1 MSTGTVTPTPA
12 AATPPASVGQRI
24 KLAFAALGRD
34 LVAIGTDALKAIGVI
49 QKDLSLYE
57 PLVLATIAEMF
68 PGVTIPTN
76 KINSIISSSLSTST
90 AIANALQEEG
100 LSPSLDQ
107 TAAIQTA
114 VVIHS
119 LTAKPKVANT
129 PAPTTS

>member
-1 MSTGTVTPTPA
+1 MGTGAVTTPA
-12 AATPPASVGQRI
+12 VSTTPVVSVAQRI
-24 KLAFAALGRD
+24 KQAFAALGRD
-34 LVAIGTDALKAIGVI
+34 LVTIGTDALKAIGVI
-49 QKDLSLYE
+49 QKDVSTYE

-76 KINSIISSSLSTST
+76 KINSIISGSLNVST

-100 LSPSLDQ
+100 LNPTLDQ

-119 LTAKPKVANT
+119 LTAKPKVGTA
-129 PAPTTS
+129 PAPATS